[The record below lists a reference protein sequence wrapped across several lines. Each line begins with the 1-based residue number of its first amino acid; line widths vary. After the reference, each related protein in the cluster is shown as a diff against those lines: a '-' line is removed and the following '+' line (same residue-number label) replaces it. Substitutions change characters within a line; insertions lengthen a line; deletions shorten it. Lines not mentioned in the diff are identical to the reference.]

1 MFLGE
6 EKLIVVRILRF
17 LLQVYLQSDVESVL
31 LVMKEQFL
39 SYSKGQ
45 LVTDGDGDHRIDNP
59 FGVVSDWERH
69 VLARGAPM
77 YRTMLKKI

>member
-1 MFLGE
+1 M
-6 EKLIVVRILRF
+6 
-17 LLQVYLQSDVESVL
+17 ESVL

-45 LVTDGDGDHRIDNP
+45 LVTDGDGGNCIDNP

-77 YRTMLKKI
+77 YRAMLKKM